1 MPTTGLWLVGARGS
15 VATTAVTGLLALRAG
30 LIAPTGCVTES
41 EPFAGVGLPGW
52 DQLVVGGHDV
62 VHTPLDKR
70 AEQLAE
76 SGLIPHRVLAAVVAG
91 LRTVD
96 ANIRDGY
103 HPATHTGAQSVAAAR
118 LAADITDFRTR
129 HGLSRV
135 VVVNVSSTEPPV
147 PHLAEHDDLAALE
160 RALDDPTR
168 TVLPPS
174 SLMAYAALLADCSFV
189 DFTPSPG
196 IRLPALHALAVS
208 RGLPYAGSDGK
219 TGETLLRTVL
229 APMFTARALKVRSW
243 SGTNLLGG
251 GDGANLADPTQAQG
265 KLDSKARGLAA
276 LLGEG
281 VTAPL
286 HIDNVPDLGE
296 QKTAWD
302 HVSFEGFLGA
312 RMSLQLT
319 WTGLDS
325 ALAAPLVLD
334 LARLTSAA
342 HAAGESG
349 PLGALAFFF
358 KDPVGS
364 DEHRF
369 AEQTRMLTEWAQT
382 LRADPAPTRILP
394 AVPRPEYPT
403 DREPASTPESALPP
417 YEPLEESAPAQEP
430 TQGMAPPPYEPAPPA
445 QEPTQQL
452 APPPGNAGQGPARES
467 AQAPPPYEPVSTP
480 PGDDRKLSAN
490 PPPYQPAEGTD
501 PAPAD
506 ENSQVSDPAESYPQ
520 SANDPQPRSSTRLL
534 SEPLGTLD
542 SGPPPGEGGGIPTYR
557 P

>member
-1 MPTTGLWLVGARGS
+1 MRANEPTGLWLIGARGS

-30 LIAPTGCVTES
+30 LVEPTGCVTER
-41 EPFAGVGLPGW
+41 EPFTEIGLPSW
-52 DQLVVGGHDV
+52 ENIVVGGHDV
-62 VHTPLDKR
+62 VTTPLAKR

-76 SGLIPHRVLAAVVAG
+76 SGLIPPRVLAAVTAA
-91 LRTVD
+91 LEAADTE
-96 ANIRDGY
+96 IRDGY
-103 HPATHTGAQSVAAAR
+103 HPATHTGSQAEAAAR
-118 LAADITDFRTR
+118 LTADIESFRDR
-129 HGLSRV
+129 NGLARV

-147 PHLAEHDDLAALE
+147 PPVPAHESLPALE
-160 RALDDPTR
+160 EALADPTR

-174 SLMAYAALLADCSFV
+174 SLNAYAALRAGCPFV

-196 IRLPALHALAVS
+196 MRLPALHELAEAA
-208 RGLPYAGSDGK
+208 GLPYAGSDGK

-229 APMFTARALKVRSW
+229 APMFTARALRVRSW
-243 SGTNLLGG
+243 AGTNLLGG
-251 GDGANLADPTQAQG
+251 GDGANLADPTQARG
-265 KLDSKARGLAA
+265 KLESKARGLAA

-334 LARLTSAA
+334 LARLAAAA

-358 KDPVGS
+358 KDPIGS

-369 AEQTRMLTEWAQT
+369 AQQTQHLTDWAQSLT
-382 LRADPAPTRILP
+382 H
-394 AVPRPEYPT
+394 PRRDELSTTAGVAGAGESTGTGQPPGPGGAAG
-403 DREPASTPESALPP
+403 DSREP
-417 YEPLEESAPAQEP
+417 
-430 TQGMAPPPYEPAPPA
+430 G
-445 QEPTQQL
+445 
-452 APPPGNAGQGPARES
+452 AGQDEQAGP
-467 AQAPPPYEPVSTP
+467 
-480 PGDDRKLSAN
+480 DR
-490 PPPYQPAEGTD
+490 
-501 PAPAD
+501 
-506 ENSQVSDPAESYPQ
+506 
-520 SANDPQPRSSTRLL
+520 
-534 SEPLGTLD
+534 
-542 SGPPPGEGGGIPTYR
+542 
-557 P
+557 